1 MKYLILLLFTFISLG
16 LSAEEPKP
24 YTAFIIAGA
33 VLTKLSDKSQVI
45 LSEGLYVKVLEIN
58 PKRRD
63 QFIVYDKSGV
73 AKYQVGALDLV
84 EVAEDY
90 KILPVYE
97 AKKVYPP
104 KSDFKTEN
112 KFAKFDSQFNFHVDS
127 LALASLNNIYND
139 QISSVISPRYE
150 IRTLY
155 VTELPLE
162 MGFNLNYQSTY
173 WKNDIEEVKLSILSL
188 GPQFKYKFNEI
199 KNFKLAALLGAEI
212 APIYQGS
219 AGALKDKYSAILY
232 DLGVESEWHYPFG
245 IFTLGSHYRLHRL
258 ALSETNRTDSEFLPK
273 EYTVSSFG
281 IMFGYKIEWEL

>member
-1 MKYLILLLFTFISLG
+1 MKFITLLLIVLISLS
-16 LSAEEPKP
+16 LSAEELKP
-24 YTAFIIAGA
+24 YSAYIKAGA
-33 VLTKLSDKSQVI
+33 VLTKLADQSLLI

-58 PKRRD
+58 PKKRD

-112 KFAKFDSQFNFHVDS
+112 KFAKLDSQFNFHVDS
-127 LALASLNNIYND
+127 LSLSSLNNIYND

-155 VTELPLE
+155 VSNLPLE
-162 MGFNLNYQSTY
+162 IGFNLNYQSTY

-188 GPQFKYKFNEI
+188 GPQFKYNFNEF
-199 KNFKLAALLGAEI
+199 KNFKLAGLFGAEI
-212 APIYQGS
+212 APIYQGIS
-219 AGALKDKYSAILY
+219 GAFKDQYSATLY
-232 DLGVESEWHYPFG
+232 DLGVESEWNYSFG

-258 ALSETNRTDSEFLPK
+258 ALSETNRINNEFLPK
-273 EYTVSSFG
+273 EYTISSFG